1 MLERIL
7 SKLYAPVD
15 CIASLLRLR
24 NSLSVSAY
32 RPIIKLLFSILETDV
47 IPDKGVIIV
56 IILVELLL
64 IGPYSLFINWAS
76 ISPVDPMVISS
87 FKIQNAPV
95 DSSLI
100 LKSSAVILVLGAPII
115 LKSHKDLAEGNL

>member
-1 MLERIL
+1 MQTFSMFVVLT
-7 SKLYAPVD
+7 
-15 CIASLLRLR
+15 
-24 NSLSVSAY
+24 NSF
-32 RPIIKLLFSILETDV
+32 INF
-47 IPDKGVIIV
+47 V

-76 ISPVDPMVISS
+76 ISPVDPIVISS